1 MSVLIRRVSRRF
13 SNSLV
18 VPEAPPEPQVKA
30 IDDVP
35 ISGALEFLQLPVRST
50 KKDDNGEERDFD
62 PSEANLLQQY
72 VKDIDGGIVWTLL
85 TGSGF
90 TSTPVGSMC
99 MSLSALGMLIEIFYL
114 VYYMT
119 MVSRHNSMGWF
130 QVLNQ
135 VISGFAMLYL
145 RNDWTVMLR
154 NQRVDG
160 LTKVRRHRTI
170 IHFKSPLRSPIAPLI
185 GSIRH

>member
-35 ISGALEFLQLPVRST
+35 ISGALEFLQFPVRST
-50 KKDDNGEERDFD
+50 KKVDNGEERDFD

-85 TGSGF
+85 TGSGL
-90 TSTPVGSMC
+90 TSTPV
-99 MSLSALGMLIEIFYL
+99 MSLSALGMVIEICYL

-145 RNDWTVMLR
+145 HNDWTVMLR
-154 NQRVDG
+154 SQRVDG